1 MYESHDF
8 DFLFLT
14 NSANWRISSSS
25 SSVYSVP
32 SEWAAI
38 VSDVTFTLPANAA
51 SADVIFYVL
60 QLHFRGTSYIDC
72 LQVEEGQVGNRR
84 NLVENNDFTYDLY
97 KFVRSDTLEDRDK
110 LLDIG
115 DIAGDTS
122 GEEQNNILSGT
133 VNADV
138 LNVRTGPGTGYTAIA
153 QLTYGTGVTIL
164 ANASGDGMQWFQI
177 SVLINGTEY
186 TGYVAAEYITE
197 TTSSGNGNGPVNT
210 ESIPQNTSAFN
221 SKVMRMIGNPTAE
234 KRLSQTIPVSGKA
247 NDSYVISG
255 WGCGNPLPKNDNR
268 AFGVELEFTYADGSK
283 EAFTGNFASDSNQW
297 QYVNKVVVAKKDY
310 TSVKASYLLKNNA
323 NKVYFDGLSVYRDEY
338 WPSFTY
344 DDKGNVISCT
354 DARNKKTT
362 FAYDEKNNITKV
374 TTPKGANFKYVY
386 DSKYNITE
394 ATTATNKKYKF
405 AYDSHGN
412 VTSVRIVHPDNENQY
427 IKSGISYTGDGN
439 YVSKNTDCFGK
450 ETAYE
455 YDTASGN
462 LKSVTDVNGK
472 KTSYAYDLMG
482 RLTSVSRTNN
492 VNGAD
497 VTVANTYTYENDRLK
512 TISHN
517 GMNYTFG
524 YDSFGNL
531 TQAQA
536 GSRTLVTNTFKMNG
550 TQLEKSILG
559 NNTGTSYEYDKYDRV
574 VREKSVKSDGAV
586 VTEYEYLYDHDGNLA
601 GVTDKVNNEKQ
612 HYFYSI
618 SNQLARV
625 ESSTGAS
632 VQYGYDENDALKT
645 VRATYDQVSK
655 QMSYEYDADYNETK
669 TTTMGGKTLTSEYDA
684 LGRVIT
690 KRLNT
695 DNQFTVTYG
704 YRDGANGSSSA
715 MIQSV
720 SNNGRLTSYLYYDDG
735 NIRQIH
741 TPWTAQAFEYDAI
754 GQLIRVDD
762 NDTGHTTVYSYD
774 AGGNMTSE
782 KVYSYTTEAEP
793 ATEVLSQRNFTY
805 DTTWKD
811 QMLTCGGKALTY
823 DGVGNLLSYDG
834 TTFTWTKGRRLSG
847 VTKADGTAAAYT
859 YNHNGQRASKTV
871 GGVKHTYFYSGN
883 LLIREKA
890 GSLDMRFSYDS
901 VGNPVSILY
910 NDVEYYYV
918 KNLQGDII
926 GLIDTAGTWVVEYS
940 YDVWGNIRNVFGSMA
955 STLGQ
960 DNPIRYRGYYYDNET
975 KLYYVISRYYSPE
988 LCRFIN
994 PDSISL
1000 VGVSPMTLTDK
1011 NLYAYCDNNPI
1022 KLDEAIIS
1030 SVGGAVSGYIGGA
1043 GANEYKA
1050 LTNSINVAK
1059 KTVIEMSRR
1068 NCTKYASKVIGSTM
1082 SWLSNRLST
1091 VAWSSS
1097 AKFSVGC
1104 GISGGIT
1111 MMWSRF
1117 KSWMIREG

>member
-1 MYESHDF
+1 M
-8 DFLFLT
+8 
-14 NSANWRISSSS
+14 
-25 SSVYSVP
+25 P
-32 SEWAAI
+32 SKI
-38 VSDVTFTLPANAA
+38 DQGCLRKK
-51 SADVIFYVL
+51 
-60 QLHFRGTSYIDC
+60 FR
-72 LQVEEGQVGNRR
+72 
-84 NLVENNDFTYDLY
+84 
-97 KFVRSDTLEDRDK
+97 
-110 LLDIG
+110 
-115 DIAGDTS
+115 
-122 GEEQNNILSGT
+122 
-133 VNADV
+133 DV
-138 LNVRTGPGTGYTAIA
+138 L
-153 QLTYGTGVTIL
+153 IL
-164 ANASGDGMQWFQI
+164 
-177 SVLINGTEY
+177 
-186 TGYVAAEYITE
+186 
-197 TTSSGNGNGPVNT
+197 
-210 ESIPQNTSAFN
+210 
-221 SKVMRMIGNPTAE
+221 
-234 KRLSQTIPVSGKA
+234 RLKHRFFIPVSGKA

-255 WGCGNPLPKNDNR
+255 WVCGNPLPKNDNR
-268 AFGVELEFTYADGSK
+268 AFGVELEFTYSDGSK

-374 TTPKGANFKYVY
+374 TTPTGANFKYVY
-386 DSKYNITE
+386 DSKHNITE

-427 IKSGISYTGDGN
+427 IESGIAYTGDGN

-450 ETAYE
+450 ETTYE

-482 RLTSVSRTNN
+482 RLTSVSRTNK

-512 TISHN
+512 TIGHN

-559 NNTGTSYEYDKYDRV
+559 NNTGTSYEYDQYDRV
-574 VREKSVKSDGAV
+574 VREKSVKSDGAA

-618 SNQLARV
+618 SNQLARA

-720 SNNGRLTSYLYYDDG
+720 SNNGRSISYLYHDDG
-735 NIRQIH
+735 NIRQIQ
-741 TPWTAQAFEYDAI
+741 TPWTTQTFEYDAI
-754 GQLIRVDD
+754 GQLIRVNDD
-762 NDTGHTTVYSYD
+762 DTGHTTVYSYD

-782 KVYSYTTEAEP
+782 KVYSYTTAAEP
-793 ATEVLSQRNFTY
+793 ATEALSQRTFTY
-805 DTTWKD
+805 DTAWKD

-823 DGVGNLLSYDG
+823 DGAGNLLSYDG

-926 GLIDTAGTWVVEYS
+926 GLIDIAGTWVVEYS

-975 KLYYVISRYYSPE
+975 KLYYVLSRYYSPE

-994 PDSISL
+994 PDRYVSTGRGINGCNMYVYCENNSVNRIDILGECWYDAKGNWRHDSWEYIGNYERKAEPKTKPVVDITWKLTSEMRKNAAELREYERNYGL
-1000 VGVSPMTLTDK
+1000 VWAALYFINKVKTGGDWDLKNQERWHFNDNFTYTFNGV
-1011 NLYAYCDNNPI
+1011 
-1022 KLDEAIIS
+1022 KLRNDDIGNIHYGYVGRELFGIDILLIG
-1030 SVGGAVSGYIGGA
+1030 GGAYQVKTDFPNIQWNHFYALFDDPRDQLMVIFGA
-1043 GANEYKA
+1043 LFWDIDGV
-1050 LTNSINVAK
+1050 NS
-1059 KTVIEMSRR
+1059 
-1068 NCTKYASKVIGSTM
+1068 YF
-1082 SWLSNRLST
+1082 
-1091 VAWSSS
+1091 
-1097 AKFSVGC
+1097 KF
-1104 GISGGIT
+1104 
-1111 MMWSRF
+1111 
-1117 KSWMIREG
+1117 

>member
-1 MYESHDF
+1 M
-8 DFLFLT
+8 
-14 NSANWRISSSS
+14 
-25 SSVYSVP
+25 
-32 SEWAAI
+32 
-38 VSDVTFTLPANAA
+38 
-51 SADVIFYVL
+51 
-60 QLHFRGTSYIDC
+60 
-72 LQVEEGQVGNRR
+72 
-84 NLVENNDFTYDLY
+84 
-97 KFVRSDTLEDRDK
+97 
-110 LLDIG
+110 
-115 DIAGDTS
+115 
-122 GEEQNNILSGT
+122 
-133 VNADV
+133 
-138 LNVRTGPGTGYTAIA
+138 
-153 QLTYGTGVTIL
+153 
-164 ANASGDGMQWFQI
+164 
-177 SVLINGTEY
+177 
-186 TGYVAAEYITE
+186 
-197 TTSSGNGNGPVNT
+197 
-210 ESIPQNTSAFN
+210 
-221 SKVMRMIGNPTAE
+221 
-234 KRLSQTIPVSGKA
+234 
-247 NDSYVISG
+247 
-255 WGCGNPLPKNDNR
+255 
-268 AFGVELEFTYADGSK
+268 
-283 EAFTGNFASDSNQW
+283 
-297 QYVNKVVVAKKDY
+297 
-310 TSVKASYLLKNNA
+310 
-323 NKVYFDGLSVYRDEY
+323 
-338 WPSFTY
+338 
-344 DDKGNVISCT
+344 
-354 DARNKKTT
+354 
-362 FAYDEKNNITKV
+362 
-374 TTPKGANFKYVY
+374 
-386 DSKYNITE
+386 
-394 ATTATNKKYKF
+394 
-405 AYDSHGN
+405 
-412 VTSVRIVHPDNENQY
+412 TSVRIVHPDNENQY
-427 IKSGISYTGDGN
+427 IESGIAYTGDGN

-482 RLTSVSRTNN
+482 RLTSVSRTNK

-497 VTVANTYTYENDRLK
+497 VIVANTYTYENDRLK
-512 TISHN
+512 TIGHN

-559 NNTGTSYEYDKYDRV
+559 NNTGTSYEYDKYDHV

-918 KNLQGDII
+918 KNLQGDAI

-940 YDVWGNIRNVFGSMA
+940 YDVWGNIRNIFGSMA

-975 KLYYVISRYYSPE
+975 KLYYVLSRYYSPE

-1011 NLYAYCDNNPI
+1011 NLYAYCDNNPVMRKDIEGDIWVTTVLIGLATQYLGDVVGNVLSGKTGTDILRPTSSLGEYVAAGVTALIPGSGLKAAFARNIVTEGIVSVEKHI
-1022 KLDEAIIS
+1022 KKDEVSLEKSIYNVVIGTFVDS
-1030 SVGGAVSGYIGGA
+1030 AVEKATSKLVNDIESRVPQNYSTYA
-1043 GANEYKA
+1043 GAQYKA
-1050 LTNSINVAK
+1050 NPLITKEEIIVKMRRSIRWNRRISKGVEFLINV
-1059 KTVIEMSRR
+1059 IR
-1068 NCTKYASKVIGSTM
+1068 
-1082 SWLSNRLST
+1082 
-1091 VAWSSS
+1091 S
-1097 AKFSVGC
+1097 ALP
-1104 GISGGIT
+1104 I
-1111 MMWSRF
+1111 
-1117 KSWMIREG
+1117 

>member
-1 MYESHDF
+1 MEH
-8 DFLFLT
+8 
-14 NSANWRISSSS
+14 
-25 SSVYSVP
+25 
-32 SEWAAI
+32 
-38 VSDVTFTLPANAA
+38 
-51 SADVIFYVL
+51 IF
-60 QLHFRGTSYIDC
+60 
-72 LQVEEGQVGNRR
+72 
-84 NLVENNDFTYDLY
+84 
-97 KFVRSDTLEDRDK
+97 
-110 LLDIG
+110 
-115 DIAGDTS
+115 
-122 GEEQNNILSGT
+122 
-133 VNADV
+133 
-138 LNVRTGPGTGYTAIA
+138 
-153 QLTYGTGVTIL
+153 
-164 ANASGDGMQWFQI
+164 
-177 SVLINGTEY
+177 
-186 TGYVAAEYITE
+186 
-197 TTSSGNGNGPVNT
+197 
-210 ESIPQNTSAFN
+210 
-221 SKVMRMIGNPTAE
+221 
-234 KRLSQTIPVSGKA
+234 
-247 NDSYVISG
+247 
-255 WGCGNPLPKNDNR
+255 
-268 AFGVELEFTYADGSK
+268 
-283 EAFTGNFASDSNQW
+283 
-297 QYVNKVVVAKKDY
+297 
-310 TSVKASYLLKNNA
+310 
-323 NKVYFDGLSVYRDEY
+323 
-338 WPSFTY
+338 
-344 DDKGNVISCT
+344 
-354 DARNKKTT
+354 
-362 FAYDEKNNITKV
+362 
-374 TTPKGANFKYVY
+374 
-386 DSKYNITE
+386 
-394 ATTATNKKYKF
+394 
-405 AYDSHGN
+405 
-412 VTSVRIVHPDNENQY
+412 
-427 IKSGISYTGDGN
+427 
-439 YVSKNTDCFGK
+439 
-450 ETAYE
+450 
-455 YDTASGN
+455 
-462 LKSVTDVNGK
+462 
-472 KTSYAYDLMG
+472 
-482 RLTSVSRTNN
+482 
-492 VNGAD
+492 
-497 VTVANTYTYENDRLK
+497 
-512 TISHN
+512 
-517 GMNYTFG
+517 NYTI
-524 YDSFGNL
+524 
-531 TQAQA
+531 
-536 GSRTLVTNTFKMNG
+536 
-550 TQLEKSILG
+550 ILFCI
-559 NNTGTSYEYDKYDRV
+559 
-574 VREKSVKSDGAV
+574 
-586 VTEYEYLYDHDGNLA
+586 L
-601 GVTDKVNNEKQ
+601 
-612 HYFYSI
+612 F
-618 SNQLARV
+618 
-625 ESSTGAS
+625 
-632 VQYGYDENDALKT
+632 KT

-805 DTTWKD
+805 DTIWKD
-811 QMLTCGGKALTY
+811 QMLTCGGKAMTY

-847 VTKADGTAAAYT
+847 VTRADGTAAAYT

-918 KNLQGDII
+918 KNLQGDAI

-940 YDVWGNIRNVFGSMA
+940 YDVWGNIRNIFGSMA

-1059 KTVIEMSRR
+1059 KTVIEISRR